1 MKKLTMTFL
10 NESGKRSQL
19 RPTVADQDLEAGAV
33 KDVMD
38 GITQLDL
45 FEKTGEKMYVETKSA
60 KYVETITTDLF

>member
-10 NESGKRSQL
+10 NEAGKKTQL
-19 RPTVADQDLEAGAV
+19 RPTVADQNLEAGSV
-33 KDVMD
+33 KEVMD

-60 KYVETITTDLF
+60 KYTETIITELF

>member
-10 NESGKRSQL
+10 NEAGKKTQL
-19 RPTVADQDLEAGAV
+19 RPTVADQNLEAESV
-33 KDVMD
+33 KEVMD

-60 KYVETITTDLF
+60 KYTETIITELF

>member
-10 NESGKRSQL
+10 NESGKRAQL